1 MPSGHN
7 KAKHQHQKSR
17 NIKEKFFYEV
27 NGDDGTTQTSSGG
40 AAGGGGR
47 VGNSIA
53 LKRKNIKLNSIGVI
67 QTNASPPFMASGSS
81 NSVMCNV
88 KGK

>member
-1 MPSGHN
+1 M
-7 KAKHQHQKSR
+7 
-17 NIKEKFFYEV
+17 

-40 AAGGGGR
+40 AAGGGGGR
-47 VGNSIA
+47 VGNSVA

-67 QTNASPPFMASGSS
+67 STNASPPFMASGSS
-81 NSVMCNV
+81 NSVMCNI